1 MELPILDALDPSLV
15 MTKHKKENQKLQLNA
30 MIPVFKGQA
39 KASIEWQEVK
49 FKNTKGRYFCLEAL
63 NGHQDKRPYASLAEL
78 YLLDQN
84 GKEIPRTKWKIVY
97 ADSEEVDSG
106 DGRSDNI
113 FDLQSTT
120 YWHTQY
126 SETSD
131 DFPHQIVI
139 DLGSIKNIG
148 GMKFLPRQ
156 DSPNGR
162 IKDYQVYIS
171 NDLFPGI

>member
-1 MELPILDALDPSLV
+1 M
-15 MTKHKKENQKLQLNA
+15 
-30 MIPVFKGQA
+30 
-39 KASIEWQEVK
+39 
-49 FKNTKGRYFCLEAL
+49 
-63 NGHQDKRPYASLAEL
+63 
-78 YLLDQN
+78 DQN
-84 GKEIPRTKWKIVY
+84 GKEIPRTKWKVVY

-106 DGRSDNI
+106 DGRSDNV

-126 SETSD
+126 SDTSD

-171 NDLFPGI
+171 NNLFPGI